1 MKTTIIVVLWA
12 VHPFEHVSKEI
23 AQIERDSMDID
34 VLANKGSKTTMLV
47 TLRVPSDLPNGMNE
61 QQVCKTTIIAVITRT
76 LQLPYYL
83 SKE

>member
-1 MKTTIIVVLWA
+1 MLWA
-12 VHPFEHVSKEI
+12 VHPFEHIGKEV

-34 VLANKGSKTTMLV
+34 VLANTGSKTTMLV
-47 TLRVPSDLPNGMNE
+47 TLRVPSDLPKGTNE
-61 QQVCKTTIIAVITRT
+61 QQVCNTTVIAVINGT